1 MLKKQSEIIRR
12 LSDRE
17 MLKQLYFSQMLMLFT
32 ALLMGIFLFDDADD
46 FLSLWNPSD
55 LSILKYGA
63 PLAALVI
70 IADLMVMKW
79 APKHM
84 YDDEGI
90 NEKLFRERSY
100 PHIVIL
106 TLFIA
111 FAEEILFRGVIQ
123 THFGLWAASIIFAIL
138 HFRYLKK
145 WLLFVMV
152 VSISFLLGLSFEWT
166 GNLFVP
172 VTAHFLID
180 VVFACQIRFQHVRR
194 SSHDGDVKDREEEE
208 GAGEGPC

>member
-1 MLKKQSEIIRR
+1 M
-12 LSDRE
+12 
-17 MLKQLYFSQMLMLFT
+17 
-32 ALLMGIFLFDDADD
+32 
-46 FLSLWNPSD
+46 
-55 LSILKYGA
+55 SILKYGA

-138 HFRYLKK
+138 HFRYLKMAAVCNGGVHQ
-145 WLLFVMV
+145 L
-152 VSISFLLGLSFEWT
+152 LLGLSFERT

-172 VTAHFLID
+172 VTAHF
-180 VVFACQIRFQHVRR
+180 
-194 SSHDGDVKDREEEE
+194 
-208 GAGEGPC
+208 

>member
-1 MLKKQSEIIRR
+1 MPYLPPAVIVYAEKAVGNHTSPVRQGNAETA
-12 LSDRE
+12 L
-17 MLKQLYFSQMLMLFT
+17 FSQMLMLFT
-32 ALLMGIFLFDDADD
+32 ALLMGIFYLMMQTI
-46 FLSLWNPSD
+46 LSLWNPSD

-138 HFRYLKK
+138 HFRYLKNGCC
-145 WLLFVMV
+145 L
-152 VSISFLLGLSFEWT
+152 
-166 GNLFVP
+166 
-172 VTAHFLID
+172 
-180 VVFACQIRFQHVRR
+180 
-194 SSHDGDVKDREEEE
+194 
-208 GAGEGPC
+208 